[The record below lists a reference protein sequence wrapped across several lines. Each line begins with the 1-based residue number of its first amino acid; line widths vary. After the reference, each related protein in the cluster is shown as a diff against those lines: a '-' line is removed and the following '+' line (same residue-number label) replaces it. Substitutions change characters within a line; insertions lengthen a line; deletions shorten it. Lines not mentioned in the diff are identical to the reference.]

1 MEFKEIGT
9 IGNGSIVI
17 KAGHV
22 GTRRMVVLMRRDG
35 GHILAL
41 NKVAAQELITMLR
54 AGVRE
59 LERVGL
65 DEEPPTV
72 KPKKRNLK

>member
-1 MEFKEIGT
+1 MRFKLVGT

-22 GTRRMVVLMRRDG
+22 GLRRVITLTREG
-35 GHILAL
+35 GHILSL
-41 NKVAAQELITMLR
+41 NKTAAMELITMLR
-54 AGVRE
+54 AAVRE

-65 DEEPPTV
+65 DEEPATV
-72 KPKKRNLK
+72 KPAKK